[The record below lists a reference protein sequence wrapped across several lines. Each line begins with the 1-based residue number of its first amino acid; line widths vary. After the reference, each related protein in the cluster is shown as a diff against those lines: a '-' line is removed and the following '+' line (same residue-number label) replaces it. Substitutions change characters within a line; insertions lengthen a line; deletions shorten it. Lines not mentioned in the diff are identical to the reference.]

1 MVDHMELLFQVL
13 LQFGDSRKVFDIK
26 EPDDMNE
33 VISKIKSMF
42 AINASSDLFLQEYEE
57 EWNDW
62 VDVEDVDHI
71 KDRAKLRVHVRVD
84 QAAVKEK
91 HAVSFIY
98 FKSEVINISFPSFLF
113 TIKVIKCK
121 SQYR

>member
-1 MVDHMELLFQVL
+1 MELLFQVL

-71 KDRAKLRVHVRVD
+71 KDRAKLRVHVGVD

-91 HAVSFIY
+91 HAVSFIFKFIEYIY
-98 FKSEVINISFPSFLF
+98 FWVTE
-113 TIKVIKCK
+113 
-121 SQYR
+121 

>member
-13 LQFGDSRKVFDIK
+13 LSVF
-26 EPDDMNE
+26 
-33 VISKIKSMF
+33 V
-42 AINASSDLFLQEYEE
+42 FLQFSQFFNLLHSIYNVCCLEASLYSTKNETE
-57 EWNDW
+57 TLNF
-62 VDVEDVDHI
+62 I
-71 KDRAKLRVHVRVD
+71 FMGSPC
-84 QAAVKEK
+84 AVCQVTMYISHQKSSYG
-91 HAVSFIY
+91 AVLIFFY